1 MSEEYGSPPQ
11 YGRIAR
17 PTGYLPLNTEDAHPM
32 ATHGKGVLN
41 TLIKSRSHT
50 SLTNLHRRPSSFREG
65 RDTPEVFDE
74 ENSGLER
81 FRRNSREFDE
91 SDDFKRSEERRLSDL
106 LNGPQMRSQR
116 LIGNSNPRYR
126 WEKYWKTE
134 EELKKM
140 KKPMLVNNK
149 GIFTESL
156 LISIDANTMNERIF
170 LYNNIYISTASWT
183 LHCPMIC

>member
-32 ATHGKGVLN
+32 ATNGKGVLN

-140 KKPMLVNNK
+140 KKPM
-149 GIFTESL
+149 
-156 LISIDANTMNERIF
+156 
-170 LYNNIYISTASWT
+170 
-183 LHCPMIC
+183 